1 MERNTN
7 RGQQKIELDRVRSSL
22 RARPHAPV
30 APAATQRPAE
40 PVGSL
45 QQSKI
50 LLTPSSR
57 PPRPKNR
64 FRVNLKKLSRQRLY
78 AAGGVL
84 LVLIGIAS
92 SLPLY
97 NWVTAN
103 HYKLDA
109 QTTKLIGQANP
120 RLAKKLALDSTGK
133 VYELNPEA
141 MANKPDLNGTPAQV
155 AAALEQRQS
164 VGDGASKQLFS
175 LKLPTDAQKGS
186 TYYDSN
192 SGLSFTMLPKFSL
205 SDGRKSQDRL
215 VYPMRDGGKAIYTV
229 KTNGLKEDMVYQ
241 QAPKTGETRHDYT
254 LKLPKELEAR
264 LQDDGSL
271 GVYSADPNLF
281 GNISY
286 GADADQMKV
295 ESAREN
301 APKDHLVFSV
311 PRPTIVAASG
321 NLGDAYAWFELNGTT
336 LSVKSTNLTDIT
348 GAFSIDPTVT
358 ITTTSDFTTGN
369 NESNSDYTIADQI
382 TRGALG
388 GGTVG
393 TFASTTSL
401 TGGNRSGE
409 AAVVNGLYMYSLGG
423 TTGSST
429 VYSEVRY
436 ASVNPGTGAVGTW
449 NTTTPLPTTLFD
461 LTAIAYGGYM
471 YALGGDTAIAS
482 NSGSSA
488 VYYAPINSNG
498 TLGSWT
504 TTTALPAVR
513 YKHGSAVFNGFLYV
527 MGGIDNT
534 NDSNTVYY
542 AALKADGS
550 VGAWNTTT
558 PFTTVRSDFG
568 AVVRD
573 GYLYISGGYSSSS
586 STLSDVQYAAIK
598 SDGTL
603 GSWVATT
610 PLTQPTFSH
619 GMTAYNGYLYVVG
632 GTDGFASQ
640 YNSVFYAPIYAN
652 GQVGAWT
659 ATSNFNAT
667 TRNEHATLIYNGH
680 IYVIA
685 GFDGVNGVDTST
697 VFFGTIDPPGGAA
710 PAFTSGGTFTTA
722 REGHS
727 TVAYNGYLYIL
738 GGQTATNTQTNEVR
752 YAPLNADG
760 SIGTWNTTNAFTA
773 SIGRA
778 DFSAFAYNGF
788 MYVVGGVSGSATY
801 YNDVRYAAI
810 NSGGTLGAWADGG
823 NNFTTARA
831 GHTAVAYNGY
841 IYVLGGETAAATST
855 VGTVVS
861 STAQDQYAQ
870 INGNTGA
877 IATAFANTTA
887 FTTPRAGHASFVYN
901 GRAYVMGGYS
911 QYGTGAG
918 TSPNFGR
925 LDSSYSAPI
934 NSDGTLGTW
943 TLAAT
948 NWTPLYNF
956 NVAISNGYL
965 YMIGGINSTGRN
977 TLYYSRIESDGTFG
991 GSWSQEANLSSV
1003 RQNFGAA
1010 IYNGI
1015 IYATGGFDGTPSY
1028 LNTIDYIALNTGSP
1042 GNNGTFTSGGAN
1054 VLSVNR
1060 GYSASAV
1067 YKGFIYSSGGQAA
1080 VTNGLPTSN
1089 TVDFATLD
1097 PSTGAI
1103 GTWSTTTS
1111 FTTARRFHNML
1122 AYNGYMY
1129 IIAGD
1134 TGVVGTPA
1142 ATGAIEYAKI
1152 NTDGTLG
1159 TWANANTGTAFHSI
1173 YGASSAIYNGRLYV
1187 TGGNNAAGTLYTDV
1201 LYATINSNGTLGTWT
1216 TAPTGFTTARYGHS
1230 TIIYNGFLYVI
1241 GGFSAA
1247 SAALGDIQFTP
1258 INAGTG
1264 ALGTWKNTTGVSSRR
1279 FMGAVAS
1286 NGFIYLV
1293 GGVNAT
1299 TATKSDVLMAHIGD
1313 NGDLEEW
1320 SLVKGMG
1327 SARQGE
1333 GVTIY
1338 NGYLYAVGGLSS
1350 SSGVYYNTT
1359 EYSPLFAAG
1368 RKARYSKL
1376 FDVGK
1381 ARPLMSVTVNGTIPN
1396 GNANIFFQAAADDGV
1411 FGLPASASTQ
1421 NGTCSTSVLAH
1432 WVLVTAVIDDDQF
1445 ATMPDVLGQRGT
1457 ITDMTVTTGG
1467 TAVPPAARLRG
1478 GKYFTTS
1485 GNQKPLDTYKDNIYG
1500 CLEV

>member
-7 RGQQKIELDRVRSSL
+7 REQQRIGLDHVRSNL

-30 APAATQRPAE
+30 APVAAQRPPESVANL
-40 PVGSL
+40 PQPKTL
-45 QQSKI
+45 PR
-50 LLTPSSR
+50 PSSR
-57 PPRPKNR
+57 LQR
-64 FRVNLKKLSRQRLY
+64 LKKLPRQRLY
-78 AAGGVL
+78 AVAGVV

-120 RLAKKLALDSTGK
+120 KLAKKLALDSTGK

-155 AAALEQRQS
+155 AAALRQQQT
-164 VGDGASKQLFS
+164 VGDGVDKQQFS
-175 LKLPTDAQKGS
+175 LKLPTDAAKGS

-192 SGLSFTMLPKFSL
+192 SGLSFTMVPKFSL
-205 SDGRKSQDRL
+205 HDGRKSQDRL
-215 VYPMRDGGKAIYTV
+215 VYPMNDGGKAIYTV
-229 KTNGLKEDMVYQ
+229 KANGLKEDIVYK
-241 QAPKTGETRHDYT
+241 QAPKTGEIRHDYN
-254 LKLPKELEAR
+254 LQLPKELEAR

-271 GVYSADPNLF
+271 GIFSADPNLF

-295 ESAREN
+295 ESARQN
-301 APKDHLVFSV
+301 APKDHLVFSI

-321 NLGDAYAWFELNGTT
+321 SFGDAYAWFSLNGST
-336 LSVKSTNLTDIT
+336 LSVKATSLNDIK

-393 TFASTTSL
+393 TFSSTTALS
-401 TGGNRSGE
+401 GGNRSGE
-409 AAVVNGLYMYSLGG
+409 AAVANGLYMYSLGG
-423 TTGSST
+423 STGSST

-436 ASVNPGTGAVGTW
+436 SLINTGTGTVGTW
-449 NTTTPLPTTLFD
+449 NTTTALPTPLYD

-471 YALGGDTAIAS
+471 YAIGGDTAIAA

-498 TLGSWT
+498 TLGSWM
-504 TTTALPAVR
+504 TTTALPVVR
-513 YKHGSAVFNGFLYV
+513 YKHASAVFNGFLYV
-527 MGGIDNT
+527 LGGINNT
-534 NDSNTVYY
+534 ADSNTVYY

-550 VGAWNTTT
+550 VGTWNTTT
-558 PFTTVRSDFG
+558 AFTTVRSDFG

-573 GYLYISGGYSSSS
+573 GYIYISGGYSSAS

-603 GSWVATT
+603 GSWVTTT

-619 GMTAYNGYLYVVG
+619 GMIAYNGYLYVIG
-632 GTDGFASQ
+632 GTDGFSSQ

-659 ATSNFNAT
+659 ATSNFDST
-667 TRNEHATLIYNGH
+667 TRNELAAVIYNGR
-680 IYVIA
+680 IYVI
-685 GFDGVNGVDTST
+685 GGYDGVNGVDTST
-697 VFFGTIDPPGGAA
+697 VFFGAIDAPGGAA
-710 PAFTSGGTFTTA
+710 PSWSSGGTFTTA

-752 YAPLNADG
+752 YAPINADG
-760 SIGTWNTTNAFTA
+760 TIGTWNTTNAFTA

-778 DFSAFAYNGF
+778 DFSAFAYQGF

-801 YNDVRYAAI
+801 YNDVRYASIAS
-810 NSGGTLGAWADGG
+810 NGTLGAWADGG

-831 GHTAVAYNGY
+831 GLTSVAYNGY
-841 IYVLGGETAAATST
+841 IYVLGGETAAATSSSAS
-855 VGTVVS
+855 VVNT
-861 STAQDQYAQ
+861 TAQDQYAP
-870 INGNTGA
+870 IGTSGA
-877 IATAFANTTA
+877 ITAAFTNTTA

-901 GRAYVMGGYS
+901 GYVYVMGGYS
-911 QYGTGAG
+911 QYGTGTG
-918 TSPNFGR
+918 TSPNFGA
-925 LDSSYSAPI
+925 LDNSYYAPL
-934 NSDGTLGTW
+934 NSNGTIGTW
-943 TLAAT
+943 ALAAT
-948 NWTPLYNF
+948 NWARLYNF
-956 NVAISNGYL
+956 NVAISNGYI
-965 YMIGGINSTGRN
+965 YMIGGINTTGRN

-991 GSWSQEANLSSV
+991 SAWTQEANLSSV
-1003 RQNFGAA
+1003 RQNFGSAV
-1010 IYNGI
+1010 YNGI
-1015 IYATGGFDGTPSY
+1015 IYATGGFDNTPSY
-1028 LNTIDYIALNTGSP
+1028 LNTIDYIALNSGSP

-1060 GYSASAV
+1060 AYSSSAV

-1080 VTNGLPTSN
+1080 VTNGQPTSN
-1089 TVDFATLD
+1089 TVDYAPLD

-1103 GTWSTTTS
+1103 GTWSTTTP

-1134 TGVVGTPA
+1134 TGVVGTPV

-1159 TWANANTGTAFHSI
+1159 TWANANTGTAFHAV

-1201 LYATINSNGTLGTWT
+1201 IYATINSSGTLGTWT
-1216 TAPTGFTTARYGHS
+1216 TAPTGFTTARYGHNA
-1230 TIIYNGFLYVI
+1230 IIYNGYLYI
-1241 GGFSAA
+1241 IAGFNSGAA
-1247 SAALGDIQFTP
+1247 VLGDVQFTQ
-1258 INAGTG
+1258 INASTG
-1264 ALGTWKNTTGVSSRR
+1264 ALGTWKNTTSILGRR
-1279 FMGAVAS
+1279 FAGAAAS

-1299 TATKSDVLMAHIGD
+1299 TTTKSDVLMAHIGE

-1320 SLVKGMG
+1320 SLEKSMG

-1333 GVTIY
+1333 GVNIY

-1350 SSGVYYNTT
+1350 SAGTYYNTT
-1359 EYSPLFAAG
+1359 EYSPLYAAG

-1376 FDVGK
+1376 FDLSN

-1396 GNANIFFQAAADDGV
+1396 GNANIFFQAAGDDGV

-1432 WVLVTAVIDDDQF
+1432 WVLVTAVIDDDQY

-1467 TAVPPAARLRG
+1467 NAIPPAARLRG
-1478 GKYFTTS
+1478 GKYFTT
-1485 GNQKPLDTYKDNIYG
+1485 GGTQKPLDTYKDNVYG